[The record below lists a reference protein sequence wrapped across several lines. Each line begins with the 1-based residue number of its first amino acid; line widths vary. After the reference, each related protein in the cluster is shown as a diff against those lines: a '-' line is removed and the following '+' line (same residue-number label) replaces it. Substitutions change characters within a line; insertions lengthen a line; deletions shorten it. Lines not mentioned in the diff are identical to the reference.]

1 MAEEQRPSPEQREF
15 AERLLRE
22 HGSRLRAIARRNS
35 INADDAEEA
44 LQRTLLIALRADPGM
59 PGHPLAWATTVLKRE
74 AWGIRRERTR
84 RIQQPAAGREEEHDQ
99 LAQLEAK
106 GPLPDEAAERA
117 ERVRAFRR
125 AFDSLKPQ
133 EREMLLLIGAG
144 LTYEE
149 IEERRGYTHTKINRC
164 IAEGRAA
171 LRERMSAWER
181 EGTVALED
189 LHNLKTI
196 EREPT
201 RTLLRRRQALIAARR
216 ADARRVEDVERQEEW
231 YARLR
236 GRLDAMKA
244 QRLALEVD
252 GNGSGAALLSA
263 KAREREA
270 REALVRFGARRGRE
284 ERVKSNRASRE
295 EALVAIEAELASRR
309 EIVVLSAVRYEPA
322 YVVEAFGPRPE
333 EDRKRAAWCRA
344 VDRLVALRQLHGIT
358 DTEHALGDQPPEEAR
373 RKLEE
378 LRASLARE
386 TSRTRKPPTRDSGPE
401 LAI

>member
-1 MAEEQRPSPEQREF
+1 VAEEQRPSPEQREF

-84 RIQQPAAGREEEHDQ
+84 RIQQPAAGREEEQDQ

-117 ERVRAFRR
+117 EHVRAFRR

-133 EREMLLLIGAG
+133 EREVLLLIGAG
-144 LTYEE
+144 LSYQE
-149 IEERRGYTHTKINRC
+149 IEERMGYRHTKINRC
-164 IAEGRAA
+164 VAEGRAA

-201 RTLLRRRQALIAARR
+201 RTLLRRREALLAARR
-216 ADARRVEDVERQEEW
+216 ADARRTEDVERTEHW
-231 YARLR
+231 HARLR
-236 GRLDAMKA
+236 ARLEAMKA
-244 QRLALEVD
+244 QRLALEATGD
-252 GNGSGAALLSA
+252 GARGALLSA
-263 KAREREA
+263 RAREREA
-270 REALVRFGARRGRE
+270 REALVRFGGRRGSQ
-284 ERVKSNRASRE
+284 ERAKSNRAGRE

-309 EIVVLSAVRYEPA
+309 EMVVLSAVRYEPA
-322 YVVEAFGPRPE
+322 YVLEAFGPRPE
-333 EDRKRAAWCRA
+333 EDRQRAAWCRA

-358 DTEHALGDQPPEEAR
+358 DSEHALGEQPDEAAR

-378 LRASLARE
+378 LRGSLARE
-386 TSRTRKPPTRDSGPE
+386 TSPTRNPPARDPGPE
-401 LAI
+401 LAL